1 VATAAEPRTSTTTP
15 SRRQIFA
22 LAAVLA
28 ATSLTGAVAIAGLTR
43 SVPPVPTTP
52 KVGQTITP
60 ATPASTPAH
69 RVEPGD

>member
-1 VATAAEPRTSTTTP
+1 
-15 SRRQIFA
+15 
-22 LAAVLA
+22 
-28 ATSLTGAVAIAGLTR
+28 LTR